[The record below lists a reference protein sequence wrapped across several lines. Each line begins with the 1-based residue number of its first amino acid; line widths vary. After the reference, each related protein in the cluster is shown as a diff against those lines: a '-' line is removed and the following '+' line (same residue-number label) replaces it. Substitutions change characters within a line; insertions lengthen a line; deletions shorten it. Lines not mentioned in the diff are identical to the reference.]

1 MVDLLTPDVY
11 VKEMPSGAHQI
22 EAVGTQVAGFIGTAP
37 RADAPRG
44 QAVAVNNWAQFVRTF
59 TDSDSAS
66 TPLTNAVYGFFQN
79 GGNRC
84 FVVNLRRGDTVDS
97 GLRALEA
104 EDEIA
109 MVAAPGYTD
118 IADYAR
124 HREPLRDARGS
135 RGHPRRP
142 SPRRRHR
149 AAGQGGDRHGRGCRR
164 SSTGPEGRGRRRDRP
179 TRSPGSGRGRRMS
192 GFGAFYFPG
201 ITIRDPIGKDLIDV
215 SPSGHMAGIWA
226 RTDATRGVH
235 KAPANE
241 VVRGAVNVT

>member
-84 FVVNLRRGDTVDS
+84 FVVNLRRGDSVDT
-97 GLRALEA
+97 GLR
-104 EDEIA
+104 
-109 MVAAPGYTD
+109 
-118 IADYAR
+118 
-124 HREPLRDARGS
+124 
-135 RGHPRRP
+135 
-142 SPRRRHR
+142 
-149 AAGQGGDRHGRGCRR
+149 R
-164 SSTGPEGRGRRRDRP
+164 S
-179 TRSPGSGRGRRMS
+179 
-192 GFGAFYFPG
+192 
-201 ITIRDPIGKDLIDV
+201 
-215 SPSGHMAGIWA
+215 
-226 RTDATRGVH
+226 
-235 KAPANE
+235 
-241 VVRGAVNVT
+241 